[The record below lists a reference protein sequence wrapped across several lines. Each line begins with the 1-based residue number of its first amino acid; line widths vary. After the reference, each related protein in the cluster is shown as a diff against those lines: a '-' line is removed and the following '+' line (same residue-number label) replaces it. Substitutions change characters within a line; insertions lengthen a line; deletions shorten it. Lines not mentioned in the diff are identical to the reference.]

1 MNNVPVTLTR
11 LRAAFTRKP
20 LAIAV
25 QAMLFGASLSSQ
37 ALAAQDNQ
45 QQEQQGSAAV
55 LPAIHIEDTELQA
68 AQLPSE
74 YAGGQVAYGG
84 RVGLLGNKDFMETP
98 FSTISYTEKFIADTQ
113 AQNVTDV
120 IAATDPSVFSNG
132 LTGTYSENYLI
143 RGLAS
148 SSSDMSFGGLFG
160 IAPFYRTSPEMF
172 ERIEVLKGPS
182 ALLNGMPPN
191 GSVAGTVNL
200 VPKRAGEQPLT
211 RLTTSYMS
219 DAQLGGHLDVGRRF
233 GQDQQFGVRFNQV
246 YRDGDTAVDGQ
257 RMKVGVSALAL
268 DWRGERAR
276 LSADFYSADDKVRG
290 QNRGI
295 SLAPG
300 VAVPKPPKSD
310 TLLNPDWAYVES
322 KDKGAMLRGEFDL
335 NEHVLAYAAV
345 GASKTDYAYSGT
357 MSAQVINAAG
367 DYNTTMGQLKM
378 QLEKKS
384 AEAGLR
390 ATFETFGI
398 GHQLTVNATHYDDE
412 QKDFGRRSVPGAN
425 VTTNIYHPVWGAAAD
440 ESWPAVQHL
449 ENRLA
454 SYGVADTLSVLDD
467 RLQLTVGVRR
477 QQVLTDTFSVVTGDR
492 TSRYDESATTP
503 AVALLVKVTDDLSL
517 YANYIEGLSKGAV
530 APITSANSGEV
541 FAPYKSKQKE
551 VGLKL
556 DLGSFTHTLALYQI
570 ERPGS
575 YTDPVS
581 NVFSFGGEQRNRGV
595 EWGFFGAPLSDV
607 RLMGG
612 VGYVEAEVTK
622 SANVASEGKL
632 ATGVP
637 KLQGKLGLEWDT
649 PLVPGLTLTGNATSV
664 GKQYISSDNTLSIP
678 GYTLY
683 DVGARYTT
691 QAASYPLTLRGSVT
705 NLTNKAYWGMPLTS
719 SLGLGAARTVQLS
732 ATVDF

>member
-1 MNNVPVTLTR
+1 M
-11 LRAAFTRKP
+11 
-20 LAIAV
+20 
-25 QAMLFGASLSSQ
+25 
-37 ALAAQDNQ
+37 
-45 QQEQQGSAAV
+45 
-55 LPAIHIEDTELQA
+55 LPAIHIEGTALQA
-68 AQLPSE
+68 
-74 YAGGQVAYGG
+74 GQ
-84 RVGLLGNKDFMETP
+84 
-98 FSTISYTEKFIADTQ
+98 
-113 AQNVTDV
+113 
-120 IAATDPSVFSNG
+120 
-132 LTGTYSENYLI
+132 
-143 RGLAS
+143 
-148 SSSDMSFGGLFG
+148 
-160 IAPFYRTSPEMF
+160 PEMF
-172 ERIEVLKGPS
+172 ERIELLKGPS

-233 GQDQQFGVRFNQV
+233 GQGQQFGVRFNQV

-345 GASKTDYAYSGT
+345 GASKTDYAFSGT

-425 VTTNIYHPVWGAAAD
+425 VTTNIYHPVWGRLPTSPGRPCNIWKIA
-440 ESWPAVQHL
+440 WPA
-449 ENRLA
+449 
-454 SYGVADTLSVLDD
+454 
-467 RLQLTVGVRR
+467 TV
-477 QQVLTDTFSVVTGDR
+477 S
-492 TSRYDESATTP
+492 
-503 AVALLVKVTDDLSL
+503 
-517 YANYIEGLSKGAV
+517 
-530 APITSANSGEV
+530 PIRCRCWMIGCS
-541 FAPYKSKQKE
+541 
-551 VGLKL
+551 
-556 DLGSFTHTLALYQI
+556 
-570 ERPGS
+570 
-575 YTDPVS
+575 
-581 NVFSFGGEQRNRGV
+581 
-595 EWGFFGAPLSDV
+595 
-607 RLMGG
+607 
-612 VGYVEAEVTK
+612 
-622 SANVASEGKL
+622 
-632 ATGVP
+632 
-637 KLQGKLGLEWDT
+637 
-649 PLVPGLTLTGNATSV
+649 
-664 GKQYISSDNTLSIP
+664 
-678 GYTLY
+678 
-683 DVGARYTT
+683 
-691 QAASYPLTLRGSVT
+691 
-705 NLTNKAYWGMPLTS
+705 
-719 SLGLGAARTVQLS
+719 
-732 ATVDF
+732 